1 MLVSVVVHRA
11 SRSTPSNQVRRF
23 ITLVDALYDKNVKLV
38 ASAAAS
44 PEDLFALDPDSDAK
58 IHVGDRTGAAAH
70 VPSGGGSKD
79 EVFSF
84 GRTISRLREMQSH
97 EYLVRAYLDQ
107 AQRTGEPSAAES
119 LELYESSDVMSEQE
133 ALYTDC
139 IVSIA
144 RGCPLTHPTHPT
156 HYERAGGD
164 AALQGL

>member
-1 MLVSVVVHRA
+1 M
-11 SRSTPSNQVRRF
+11 RRF

-119 LELYESSDVMSEQE
+119 LELYESSDGMSEQE
-133 ALYTDC
+133 ALYSVLC
-139 IVSIA
+139 GEYS
-144 RGCPLTHPTHPT
+144 
-156 HYERAGGD
+156 E
-164 AALQGL
+164 GLPNYSPYSPYSL